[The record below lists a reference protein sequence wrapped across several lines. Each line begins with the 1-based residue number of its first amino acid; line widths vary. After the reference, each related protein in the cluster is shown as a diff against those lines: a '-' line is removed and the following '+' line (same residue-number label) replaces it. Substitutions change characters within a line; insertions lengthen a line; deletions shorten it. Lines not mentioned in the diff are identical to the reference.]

1 MKRELF
7 YFKIQK
13 GFFFIIFQLNTALCY
28 YRKNIYLTDV
38 TRKALKRVGE
48 GFKFRKMEKDTTE
61 SKTVGLQAALENLI
75 GARRESNGVVIFN
88 PKEWPKFL
96 VIVLA
101 LLVGY
106 YLFNILKSL
115 ADFNNYDFIFGLLFL
130 LLFTLGPVIWAVY
143 KLIRDRNDYVQI
155 DGHIL
160 SYKDN
165 ALAGEIDLNTV
176 VKITGKRDIKFEL
189 ENQSYVTIKLSQM
202 NFNEAD
208 RNALVKE
215 IQLRLS
221 KLA

>member
-1 MKRELF
+1 M
-7 YFKIQK
+7 
-13 GFFFIIFQLNTALCY
+13 GA
-28 YRKNIYLTDV
+28 
-38 TRKALKRVGE
+38 
-48 GFKFRKMEKDTTE
+48 DTTE
-61 SKTVGLQAALENLI
+61 SKTTGLAAVLENLI

-106 YLFNILKSL
+106 YLFNIIIAL

-130 LLFTLGPVIWAVY
+130 ILFTLGPVIWAVY

-160 SYKDN
+160 TYKDN
-165 ALAGEIDLNTV
+165 ALTGEIDLNTV
-176 VKITGKRDIKFEL
+176 VKISGKKDIKFEL
-189 ENQSYVTIKLSQM
+189 DDQSYVTIKLSQM

-215 IQLRLS
+215 INLRLS
-221 KLA
+221 QLA

>member
-1 MKRELF
+1 M
-7 YFKIQK
+7 
-13 GFFFIIFQLNTALCY
+13 
-28 YRKNIYLTDV
+28 
-38 TRKALKRVGE
+38 
-48 GFKFRKMEKDTTE
+48 
-61 SKTVGLQAALENLI
+61 
-75 GARRESNGVVIFN
+75 
-88 PKEWPKFL
+88 
-96 VIVLA
+96 
-101 LLVGY
+101 
-106 YLFNILKSL
+106 
-115 ADFNNYDFIFGLLFL
+115 
-130 LLFTLGPVIWAVY
+130 IWAVY

-165 ALAGEIDLNTV
+165 ALTGEIDLNTV